1 MQVAI
6 TGASGLIGGA
16 LARSLRAD
24 GHTVRPLVR
33 RAPDGPDEIRWDP
46 AAGTLDAGPL
56 EGVDAVVNLAG
67 APIGDRR
74 WSEDRKRVLHD
85 SRTQGTDLI
94 ARTLAGLARP
104 PAVLVSGSAGGGLR
118 PPGGGPGGAPG

>member
-33 RAPDGPDEIRWDP
+33 RPPTARTPIRWDP
-46 AAGTLDAGPL
+46 AAGTLDAGAL

-67 APIGDRR
+67 ARIGDRR
-74 WSEDRKRVLHD
+74 WSADRKRDAARQPHRRAPTCSPARWPGWR
-85 SRTQGTDLI
+85 SRRRCSCRGRRWATT
-94 ARTLAGLARP
+94 ATRAATR
-104 PAVLVSGSAGGGLR
+104 S
-118 PPGGGPGGAPG
+118 